1 MQHNDL
7 LYCLNKICTA
17 GDQDGE
23 VLSIIN
29 EIDRCSSSESCLI
42 PCSLID
48 RLINQYTG
56 TRLEEEL
63 WTALVPYLPE
73 TSFSDFAIEYLIR
86 NKIAVVPLC
95 HKELDDHWLKRLIPF
110 DSAAKITL
118 AKRYYTEER
127 YTDSDFVEFFFS
139 FLFEDLDIIK
149 FILKYYFSRKR
160 LLLLNLCSMK
170 FSDDDQIR
178 SYMTA
183 YQTEHETDAKR
194 IQEIYEDHQ
203 EDEIILSAVSANYF
217 TPIEILT
224 ELSKINDLPSSRSIR
239 NAASRMLQLKRN
251 ISQKYEQ
258 CRRAD
263 C

>member
-7 LYCLNKICTA
+7 LYCLKKICTA
-17 GDQDGE
+17 EDQDGD
-23 VLSIIN
+23 VLCIIN
-29 EIDRCSSSESCLI
+29 EIDRCGSSESCLI
-42 PCSLID
+42 PCDLID
-48 RLINQYTG
+48 RLINKYTG
-56 TRLEEEL
+56 TRLEQEL
-63 WTALVPYLPE
+63 WTAIVPRLPE
-73 TSFSDFAIEYLIR
+73 TSLSDFAIEYLIQ

-95 HKELDDHWLKRLIPF
+95 HKELDNHWLKRLIPF

-139 FLFEDLDIIK
+139 LLFEDLDTIK
-149 FILKYYFSRKR
+149 FILKYCFSCKR
-160 LLLLNLCSMK
+160 LLLLDLCNMK

-178 SYMTA
+178 SYMIA

-194 IQEIYEDHQ
+194 IQDIYEDHQ

-224 ELSKINDLPSSRSIR
+224 ELSKITDMLSSRSIR
-239 NAASRMLQLKRN
+239 KAASRMLQLKRN
-251 ISQKYEQ
+251 INQKYEQ
-258 CRRAD
+258 CKRSGS
-263 C
+263 